1 MEAMQ
6 DVFVQVL
13 RRQDR
18 LRVDAPSSFLYT
30 TATHVCLNQIRTAR
44 RKPSDAHGQLIEH
57 IALAPDAEDRA
68 LAKSVLGR
76 IFQREEPST
85 RVMAVLFLVDGLTLE
100 EVAAEVGLSVS
111 GVRKRLRKLR
121 GHVAALEAA

>member
-6 DVFVQVL
+6 DVFVEVL

-18 LRVDAPSSFLYT
+18 LIVAAPSSFLYT
-30 TATHVCLNQIRTAR
+30 TATHVCLNRIRSAN
-44 RKPSDAHGQLIEH
+44 RKPSDPRGQLIER
-57 IALAPDAEDRA
+57 IAHAPDAEDRA
-68 LAKSVLGR
+68 LANSVLGR
-76 IFQREEPST
+76 IFQREERST
-85 RVMAVLFLVDGLTLE
+85 RVMAVLFLVDGLTLQ

-121 GHVAALEAA
+121 DHVAALEAP